1 MHLTD
6 SGPGISVMFSGGGT
20 GGGVYPA
27 LAVVSALKAQ
37 HPTAGVLWVGSRHG
51 VENELV
57 PRAGVEFTGVAG
69 GPIVGVGLRAIPN
82 ALKILWGTVQALGV
96 VRRFKPGALLITGGW
111 ATIPPAL
118 ACWLRGVPVAIYM
131 PDVEPGSAIRAL
143 SRIAR
148 KVAVTAQASL
158 ALFGPQK
165 AVETGYPL
173 RADVLHAAGF
183 DPLGQPL
190 DEPPGTR
197 LEAYDRFGL
206 IDGLPT
212 LLVFGGSRGARSIN
226 RALMS
231 TLPGLLPRCQVV
243 HISGTL
249 DADEVQAFAAKL
261 PETAGP
267 DLAARY
273 HPHDY
278 LHGGDMALA
287 LAAADLVV
295 SRAGASTLGEFPL
308 FGLPAILV
316 PYPHAWRYQKTN
328 ADYLVSRGAAMR
340 LDDDKLDEQLAPTVK
355 ELLLDDERLRQMA
368 AAARALRHPN
378 AAANIAA
385 LLTELATHSETR
397 GTR

>member
-1 MHLTD
+1 
-6 SGPGISVMFSGGGT
+6 MFSGGGT
-20 GGGVYPA
+20 GGGIYPA
-27 LAVVSALKAQ
+27 LAILSALKTL
-37 HPTAGVLWVGSRHG
+37 HPTADVLWMGSQHG

-82 ALKILWGTVQALGV
+82 ALKLLWGTVQALGV

-118 ACWLRGVPVAIYM
+118 ACWLSQVPVTIYM

-143 SRIAR
+143 SRISQM
-148 KVAVTAQASL
+148 VAVTAQASL
-158 ALFGPQK
+158 AQFAPGK
-165 AVETGYPL
+165 AVEAGYPL
-173 RADVLHAAGF
+173 RADMLHAAGF

-190 DEPPGTR
+190 GHPPDTR
-197 LEAYDRFGL
+197 SEAYERFDL

-226 RALMS
+226 RALLAA
-231 TLPGLLPRCQVV
+231 LPDLLPHCQII

-249 DADEVQAFAAKL
+249 DADEVQGHAASL
-261 PETAGP
+261 PGALGA

-273 HPHDY
+273 HPRDY
-278 LHGGDMALA
+278 LHGSDMALA

-340 LDDDKLDEQLAPTVK
+340 LDDDKLNEHLAPTVL
-355 ELLLDDERLRQMA
+355 ELLLDGERRQKMA
-368 AAARALRHPN
+368 AAARALRRPG
-378 AAANIAA
+378 AAGNIAA
-385 LLTELATHSETR
+385 LLAELAIRPETR
-397 GTR
+397 G